1 MTPQEIVSAFQK
13 VRATHVYHITHIDN
27 LGSIFTHG
35 LLPNSSVK
43 DRKIRYRDI
52 AEPGVQDRRSQ
63 VEVRAS
69 ADGTERS
76 GIAFNLHGLAPLYF
90 NPRNAMTFLRGFE
103 GYPICMI
110 EYPIAKLI
118 DGKRRFFFSDG
129 NMASAATRHFCD
141 LKYINEVKWPVV
153 FGSSWTSESGA
164 SDPELKRVMCAELNM
179 APEVPNSSI
188 DKIFVAGKQSRTRAL
203 RYTASSPETTSVE
216 IRPQLFF
223 QFADKIDHAVGDL
236 PKIS

>member
-13 VRATHVYHITHIDN
+13 VGATHAYHITHIDN

-76 GIAFNLHGLAPLYF
+76 GIAFNLHDLAPLYF
-90 NPRNAMTFLRGFE
+90 NPRNAMTFRRGGE
-103 GYPICMI
+103 GYQICVI

-118 DGKRRFFFSDG
+118 DGKRRFFLSDG
-129 NMASAATRHFCD
+129 NMAAAATSHFCD
-141 LKYINEVKWPVV
+141 LKRINEVRWRVV
-153 FGSSWTSESGA
+153 FGSSWTSENWVP
-164 SDPELKRVMCAELNM
+164 DLELKRVMCAELNV

-203 RYTASSPETTSVE
+203 RCAELSPETMSVE

-223 QFADKIDHAVGDL
+223 QFADKIDNAVGDL